1 MDALAQ
7 HVQDRNTPTVTTYLA
22 GRPSKGTASWLEKP
36 KQGNDLAE
44 LKSQI
49 DFRSLVAET
58 HTVKADK
65 VLCPAHDDHTP
76 SCHIYDDHWHCFS
89 CCASGDVITWVER
102 VQGITTADAIRILRE
117 RVGGTYLAR
126 PSRPQVSATPKQPTG
141 AVYTVVEAGMLEIH
155 GQRAARLNKGPKAL
169 SGRGFTVADLRR
181 LNIAA
186 DGEDAIL
193 PITGPTGAVL
203 ALKRRYAVPRG
214 KMRYVYDTPGH
225 GTPAWC
231 SPGFLEA
238 AKALVIEGELNGMA
252 SWLACPDLGVMG
264 AAGTSGS
271 IYADAL
277 QDKTVFVYADGDDV
291 GRAARDRWAED
302 AIKAGAAR
310 VYVLE
315 PWEMDACD
323 IAGKLGRTELAG
335 RLA

>member
-7 HVQDRNTPTVTTYLA
+7 HVQGRNTPIVTTYLA
-22 GRPSKGTASWLEKP
+22 GRPSNGIASWLEKP

-58 HTVKADK
+58 HTAKADK

-89 CCASGDVITWVER
+89 CCASGDVITWVEQ
-102 VQGITTADAIRILRE
+102 VQNITTADAIRILRE

-126 PSRPQVSATPKQPTG
+126 PSRPQVSANPKQPTTT
-141 AVYTVVEAGMLEIH
+141 VYTVVEAGMLEIH
-155 GQRAARLNKGPKAL
+155 GRRAGRLNKGPKAL

-193 PITGPTGAVL
+193 PVTGPTGAVL

-214 KMRYVYDTPGH
+214 K
-225 GTPAWC
+225 
-231 SPGFLEA
+231 
-238 AKALVIEGELNGMA
+238 
-252 SWLACPDLGVMG
+252 
-264 AAGTSGS
+264 
-271 IYADAL
+271 DAL
-277 QDKTVFVYADGDDV
+277 RVRHARTRHPGVVQPRFSRGRRSAGD
-291 GRAARDRWAED
+291 R
-302 AIKAGAAR
+302 
-310 VYVLE
+310 
-315 PWEMDACD
+315 
-323 IAGKLGRTELAG
+323 GRTQRH
-335 RLA
+335 RLLVSTS

>member
-7 HVQDRNTPTVTTYLA
+7 HVQDRNTPTVTTFLA
-22 GRPSKGTASWLEKP
+22 GRPSKGTTSWLEKP

-65 VLCPAHDDHTP
+65 ALCPAHDDHTP
-76 SCHIYDDHWHCFS
+76 SCHIYDNHWHCFS

-117 RVGGTYLAR
+117 RVGGTYLR
-126 PSRPQVSATPKQPTG
+126 PSRPQVSVTPKQPTG

-155 GQRAARLNKGPKAL
+155 GRRAARLNKGPKAL
-169 SGRGFTVADLRR
+169 
-181 LNIAA
+181 
-186 DGEDAIL
+186 
-193 PITGPTGAVL
+193 
-203 ALKRRYAVPRG
+203 
-214 KMRYVYDTPGH
+214 
-225 GTPAWC
+225 
-231 SPGFLEA
+231 
-238 AKALVIEGELNGMA
+238 VIESELNGMA